1 MLILRELYFQEKDL
15 DAESN
20 LSKYKVELLD
30 EDEFSHYESST
41 EYSTF
46 IQSYYNLY
54 VYEAM
59 RLGLEFKGFNTI
71 DHVIMIHHLAT
82 FIGKQMTSKHV
93 EIDLGKVSAAS
104 MGHDIGKFG
113 CIGDEVSRVPYLH
126 YYYTDK
132 WFKDNAMPM
141 IGHIATNHSV
151 WDIELENLPIES
163 LVLIYSDF
171 RVKNDAKGKM
181 NIFSL
186 DEFGFKEDKYES
198 TETRVAWIDVPANS
212 TVESVTEKLK
222 SFPKAR
228 INKYL
233 SNSPILS
240 DTDKYAIDNPDLE
253 VDLDTF
259 ANRQVVRYGANHE
272 NAGELILDRNGKV
285 QYRRNAFS
293 PSGAADVDIR
303 SAEAEMYLSEEIR
316 AEFNGIAME
325 SQSI

>member
-1 MLILRELYFQEKDL
+1 MLILRELYSQEKDL

-132 WFKDNAMPM
+132 WFKDNAMPT

-186 DEFGFKEDKYES
+186 DESFDVILEKLDNVDEQKTIRYKRAYGKLKDFENYLLSLNIGYRFGFVCGEE
-198 TETRVAWIDVPANS
+198 
-212 TVESVTEKLK
+212 
-222 SFPKAR
+222 
-228 INKYL
+228 
-233 SNSPILS
+233 
-240 DTDKYAIDNPDLE
+240 
-253 VDLDTF
+253 
-259 ANRQVVRYGANHE
+259 NH
-272 NAGELILDRNGKV
+272 
-285 QYRRNAFS
+285 
-293 PSGAADVDIR
+293 
-303 SAEAEMYLSEEIR
+303 
-316 AEFNGIAME
+316 
-325 SQSI
+325 

>member
-1 MLILRELYFQEKDL
+1 MEATIANNNNMTTNGVRTEVK
-15 DAESN
+15 ESAI
-20 LSKYKVELLD
+20 V
-30 EDEFSHYESST
+30 
-41 EYSTF
+41 
-46 IQSYYNLY
+46 
-54 VYEAM
+54 
-59 RLGLEFKGFNTI
+59 
-71 DHVIMIHHLAT
+71 
-82 FIGKQMTSKHV
+82 
-93 EIDLGKVSAAS
+93 
-104 MGHDIGKFG
+104 
-113 CIGDEVSRVPYLH
+113 VSRVYKSDYQKEGTL
-126 YYYTDK
+126 T
-132 WFKDNAMPM
+132 A
-141 IGHIATNHSV
+141 
-151 WDIELENLPIES
+151 ELKQTITKEFFYPSKQVENSIQ
-163 LVLIYSDF
+163 
-171 RVKNDAKGKM
+171 G

-198 TETRVAWIDVPANS
+198 TETRVAWIDVPVNS
-212 TVESVTEKLK
+212 TVESVMKKLK
-222 SFPKAR
+222 TFPKAR

-303 SAEAEMYLSEEIR
+303 SAEAAMYLSEEIR
-316 AEFNGIAME
+316 AEYNGVAME